1 MLLINE
7 NDMRWQDAAMAN
19 LQLKNILTN
28 YHIGE
33 GNVNCGVSRWP
44 HGEAGKP
51 HTHDAQ
57 DEIYI
62 SWKDAVTHAQARY
75 EIVLENFK
83 SGKYHAHNRQSDGA
97 FHAISSYLAAV
108 GRQQE
113 KLKLRIE

>member
-57 DEIYI
+57 DDFQHL
-62 SWKDAVTHAQARY
+62 S
-75 EIVLENFK
+75 
-83 SGKYHAHNRQSDGA
+83 
-97 FHAISSYLAAV
+97 
-108 GRQQE
+108 
-113 KLKLRIE
+113 

>member
-62 SWKDAVTHAQARY
+62 VLRGQGKARLGEETKVLGPGDIMHARAG
-75 EIVLENFK
+75 EVHGMVEGISENGIEMFC
-83 SGKYHAHNRQSDGA
+83 
-97 FHAISSYLAAV
+97 ILIPT
-108 GRQQE
+108 E
-113 KLKLRIE
+113 KK